1 MTFLSDRA
9 SRNRPS
15 PRPCSPASSLCLQA
29 EVVEA
34 PSQHV
39 QQLACTA
46 KALLLEELVSEG
58 FSVDCSDFHLQK
70 LPEAVE
76 AQSQRVQQLASTAM
90 TFLSAGSSS
99 RQAVAVPD
107 GTGPESTPDR
117 KISRGPE
124 PRSPSQISMM
134 QAEQI
139 RIVPEELRQVP
150 IFTNPAVGYTWGQA
164 VGEAVSTY
172 TVFDHLRH
180 SRIARKLPQASLL
193 EIAASAISEALCGC
207 VDQSLGGPASGTAS
221 SSVSAA

>member
-1 MTFLSDRA
+1 M
-9 SRNRPS
+9 
-15 PRPCSPASSLCLQA
+15 
-29 EVVEA
+29 
-34 PSQHV
+34 

-164 VGEAVSTY
+164 VGEAVSRY

-180 SRIARKLPQASLL
+180 SRITRKLPQASLL
-193 EIAASAISEALCGC
+193 EIAASAISEAPFAVASIKVLADPLPGLPLPQL
-207 VDQSLGGPASGTAS
+207 VLLERGRPPEELPGALGPAKLQ
-221 SSVSAA
+221 